1 MRLIISV
8 FLISMGIGFY
18 MLADLYPEAA
28 WIQSAPVQLVYP
40 VVVVLV
46 GLGLIFSSKWLLKR
60 DPDLLSWGI
69 LGVAGCLMVGPLLA
83 AKEKQGEVERI
94 AQEAADEERKSFLA
108 ERRRQQQMQKAIEE
122 DRRERMKDD
131 RFAQYERSV
140 SKEVLDSL
148 RELDKDMKKAVDE
161 RSEEYTQ
168 ALNANPTKGPNTWI
182 RSRSLEELEV
192 QVRAYTRLYE
202 ETRAFAQFIENF
214 EATYTASINALEL
227 KPPADRIAV
236 AELERIL
243 QMWERTNTYTLRQL
257 DVGMLSEALK
267 ALNVLKNNWGSWEYN
282 PRKDEL
288 SFANR
293 EQELTFHQAVSRM
306 QDILKEYKDI
316 Q

>member
-1 MRLIISV
+1 
-8 FLISMGIGFY
+8 
-18 MLADLYPEAA
+18 
-28 WIQSAPVQLVYP
+28 
-40 VVVVLV
+40 
-46 GLGLIFSSKWLLKR
+46 
-60 DPDLLSWGI
+60 
-69 LGVAGCLMVGPLLA
+69 
-83 AKEKQGEVERI
+83 
-94 AQEAADEERKSFLA
+94 
-108 ERRRQQQMQKAIEE
+108 
-122 DRRERMKDD
+122 
-131 RFAQYERSV
+131 
-140 SKEVLDSL
+140 
-148 RELDKDMKKAVDE
+148 
-161 RSEEYTQ
+161 
-168 ALNANPTKGPNTWI
+168 
-182 RSRSLEELEV
+182 LEV